1 MSMSRKPATSNS
13 EPRKRSPRESV
24 PPAPAQPAP
33 QRSLPDGLDDTDLQ
47 ILSLLAE
54 DARYSQRALARS
66 IGMSPAAVSERIA
79 RLEHAGVILGYQAR
93 LSFVA
98 LDRSMTVFVGITC
111 VQGEDQRQ
119 LASALLDLPVVE
131 SVDIVMGPMDLM
143 VRLRVRD
150 HAHLREVFFDQ
161 ILPMPGV
168 HRTESF
174 ISLESIE
181 SENFAKAVLDSN
193 RHPTGPQQ
201 GA

>member
-1 MSMSRKPATSNS
+1 MPEAMPMSSKPATSMS
-13 EPRKRSPRESV
+13 EPRRRGSAAPS
-24 PPAPAQPAP
+24 PAQGNP
-33 QRSLPDGLDDTDLQ
+33 QRPLPDGINDTDLQ
-47 ILSLLAE
+47 ILRLLAE
-54 DARYSQRALARS
+54 DARYSQRALART

-79 RLEHAGVILGYQAR
+79 RLENTGVIRGYQAR
-93 LSFVA
+93 LSYVA
-98 LDRSMTVFVGITC
+98 LDRSMTVFVGISS

-119 LASALLDLPVVE
+119 LAAALLELPVVE

-150 HAHLREVFFDQ
+150 HTHLREVFFDQ

-181 SENFAKAVLDSN
+181 SEDFAKGLIDSI
-193 RHPTGPQQ
+193 RHPT
-201 GA
+201 